1 MDRIEERVNFKKR
14 FILYRLLT
22 PYEQKYNISNSILPE
37 KLAKITKNLNVYA
50 NRKYNISMKKIFLEE
65 KIKKMI
71 SELKAYGYDA
81 YAVGGC
87 VRDFL
92 MERKPYDIDITTSA
106 TPDDVKHIFSGYR
119 VIPTGEKHGTVTVV
133 MDGEHIEV
141 TTFRTDSKYSDHRHP
156 DKIEFASRIED
167 DLSRRDFTINA
178 MAYNDE
184 RGMVDPFSGQD
195 DIEKKIIRAVGDPD
209 KRFSEDALRI
219 MRALR
224 FASKSGFD
232 IEEKTAD
239 AMRRQ
244 KRLLNSVSVERLYS
258 ELMRILC
265 GQNAVEVLR
274 NYHDIVGEVIPEI
287 VPMVGFEQHNRHH
300 IYDVFEHTLHVVGA
314 APDTP
319 LLRMAALLHDCGKPD
334 TYKVDEFGEGHF
346 DGHASKSAE
355 KADLILRRFHADNDS
370 RYKITELIRLHG
382 REILPTK
389 RAVKRAL
396 NKIGEEL
403 FFMLLDLKNADDSA
417 KLPEYTKR
425 REETEAIR
433 AIAKKIADEKECYS
447 ETTLAVNGND
457 LKLIGMKE
465 GQEIGKML
473 KILLD
478 DVIDGETENDKEK
491 LISRAKEIY
500 KGIAP

>member
-1 MDRIEERVNFKKR
+1 ME
-14 FILYRLLT
+14 
-22 PYEQKYNISNSILPE
+22 
-37 KLAKITKNLNVYA
+37 
-50 NRKYNISMKKIFLEE
+50 KIFLEE

-71 SELKAYGYDA
+71 SELKAFGYDA

-92 MERKPYDIDITTSA
+92 MGLEPSDVDITTSA
-106 TPDDVKHIFSGYR
+106 SPEDVKRIFSSYS

-133 MDGEHIEV
+133 IDGENIEV
-141 TTFRTDSKYSDHRHP
+141 TTFRTESTYSDHRHP
-156 DKIEFASRIED
+156 DKIEFASSVEE

-178 MAYNDE
+178 MAYNDD
-184 RGMVDPFSGQD
+184 RGLVDPFSGKD
-195 DIEKKIIRAVGDPD
+195 DIEKKIIRAVGNPD
-209 KRFSEDALRI
+209 ERFKEDALRI
-219 MRALR
+219 LRALR
-224 FASKSGFD
+224 FSSKLGFG
-232 IEEKTAD
+232 IEEKTET

-244 KRLLNSVSVERLYS
+244 KRLLLSVSAERVYS

-265 GQNAVEVLR
+265 GAAAVEVLR
-274 NYHDIVGEVIPEI
+274 SYHDIIGEVLPEI
-287 VPMVGFEQHNRHH
+287 VPMVGFDQNNRHH
-300 IYDVFEHTLHVVGA
+300 IYDVFEHTLHAVAA
-314 APDTP
+314 APKTP
-319 LLRMAALLHDCGKPD
+319 ILRMAALLHDCGKPD
-334 TYKVDEFGEGHF
+334 TYKVDELGEGHF

-355 KADLILRRFHADNDS
+355 KADLILRRFHADNET

-425 REETEAIR
+425 REETEVIR
-433 AIAKKIADEKECYS
+433 GIAKEIVDGRECYS
-447 ETTLAVNGND
+447 KTMLAVNGND
-457 LKLIGMKE
+457 LKLIGMNE
-465 GQEIGKML
+465 GKEIGDML
-473 KILLD
+473 KKLLL

-491 LISRAKEIY
+491 LIMRAKEIY
-500 KGIAP
+500 KATAP